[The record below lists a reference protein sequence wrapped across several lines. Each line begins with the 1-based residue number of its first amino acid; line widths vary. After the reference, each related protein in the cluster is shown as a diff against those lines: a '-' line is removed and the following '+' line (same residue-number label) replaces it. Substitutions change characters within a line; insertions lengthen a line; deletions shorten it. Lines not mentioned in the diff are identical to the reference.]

1 MIIQHAPALGY
12 AHNPNPDRYPTR
24 ADWPR
29 PGTQGTHKGRPVTL
43 VTVYHAYW
51 ALFQSG
57 PYSTLA
63 ADLQGFVC
71 E

>member
-12 AHNPNPDRYPTR
+12 AHNPNPDRYATR
-24 ADWPR
+24 DSWPM
-29 PGTQGTHKGRPVTL
+29 PGTRGHHNGRPVTL
-43 VTVYHAYW
+43 ITVYHAHW